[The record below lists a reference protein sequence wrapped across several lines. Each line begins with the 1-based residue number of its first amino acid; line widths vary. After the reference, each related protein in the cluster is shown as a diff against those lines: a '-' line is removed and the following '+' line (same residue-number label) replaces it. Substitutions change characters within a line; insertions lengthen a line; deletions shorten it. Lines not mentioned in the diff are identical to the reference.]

1 VVGAYRTGRADRP
14 FELRYQLVSLGE
26 EFITPPAEAAR
37 HPVLKRMEQY
47 TRELMSQKYLA
58 KYSQSK
64 HPNQLAFPGVVPSY
78 VGTDKCKKCHES
90 AYNVWLKSKH
100 SHAYESLVKATRP
113 ALRQHDGE
121 CIVCHTVGFTYQTG
135 YRNERDTPH
144 LKNVGCESC
153 HGPASEHVK
162 NPKDARWYA
171 LLNPWRPKENEKP
184 EEKD

>member
-1 VVGAYRTGRADRP
+1 
-14 FELRYQLVSLGE
+14 
-26 EFITPPAEAAR
+26 
-37 HPVLKRMEQY
+37 
-47 TRELMSQKYLA
+47 
-58 KYSQSK
+58 
-64 HPNQLAFPGVVPSY
+64 
-78 VGTDKCKKCHES
+78 KKCHES

-144 LKNVGCESC
+144 LKNVGCESG

-184 EEKD
+184 EEKELRKLRIDKFCQECHDVDNDVKYKFESRWPDIAHPTYVE